1 MIWCQ
6 DDTLPGSR
14 FVTPHV
20 FAAVS
25 TRKELAVST
34 CLLFAIGVAL
44 FPCWSPASLPC
55 TLTSKPL
62 ACCLVPPHT
71 AGGRTS
77 PHGLRNSQ
85 ELRSSGMLSPGA
97 ITRSASPHGG
107 HHHGYGAK
115 AGSPTAGGGL
125 QWRTGLSPQLLERAC
140 SPIVFPSDGSTPP
153 GDNNEGR

>member
-1 MIWCQ
+1 VLSC
-6 DDTLPGSR
+6 
-14 FVTPHV
+14 
-20 FAAVS
+20 AA
-25 TRKELAVST
+25 T
-34 CLLFAIGVAL
+34 
-44 FPCWSPASLPC
+44 
-55 TLTSKPL
+55 
-62 ACCLVPPHT
+62 HT

-107 HHHGYGAK
+107 HHHAGGYGAK

-153 GDNNEGR
+153 GEAGEGR